1 MPTWGYESSIN
12 WRFGKKKP
20 FHAMDLSKPHTPR
33 EQQSETHAM
42 ERRNIS
48 IKYLINM
55 RAAAAATLSL
65 CIKNIN
71 NL

>member
-1 MPTWGYESSIN
+1 
-12 WRFGKKKP
+12 
-20 FHAMDLSKPHTPR
+20 MDLSNHTHQ
-33 EQQSETHAM
+33 ESETHAM
-42 ERRNIS
+42 ERRNLS

-55 RAAAAATLSL
+55 RAAAAAAATLSL